1 MGHYHDVQNEIHPD
15 YTRLRQL
22 IPDVMSSYA
31 SVHRGAMQGGALD
44 EKTKELIALAV
55 AITRQ
60 CDGCIAA
67 HAKGCVR
74 RGASEEEVAEM
85 IGVTILL
92 NGGPGT
98 VYGPRALAAFN
109 EFHAEDSSQ
118 R

>member
-1 MGHYHDVQNEIHPD
+1 MSHYHDIQSELRPG
-15 YTRLRQL
+15 YERLRQL
-22 IPDVMSSYA
+22 IPDVTSGYA
-31 SVHRGAMQGGALD
+31 NLHRAAMGNGVLD

-67 HAKGCVR
+67 HARGCVR

-85 IGVTILL
+85 IGVAIMM

-98 VYGPRALAAFN
+98 VYGPRALSAFI
-109 EFHAEDSSQ
+109 EFRDDA
-118 R
+118 